1 MPVLGTKPT
10 RSGGLTKYEGLA
22 HTGESNFNEGPRPVN
37 MHYVHKRIVVVPDVA
52 FHPLSLG
59 GGNNAAVLF
68 KFHNFIVQRGLPT
81 YYAISSR
88 YVRTIQPQP
97 KAVR

>member
-1 MPVLGTKPT
+1 MPVLGKKPN
-10 RSGGLTKYEGLA
+10 RSGGFTKYEGLA

-59 GGNNAAVLF
+59 GGNNAAAHF
-68 KFHNFIVQRGLPT
+68 KFHNCIGQVGFPT
-81 YYAISSR
+81 DYAISR
-88 YVRTIQPQP
+88 RHVCAIQRQP
-97 KAVR
+97 RA